1 MAYHHYVHRGGKVAM
16 AQALSEPDSISKL
29 IVIDITPAR
38 AGISSDF
45 VKYVDA
51 MREVQNANVS
61 SKKEGDKILQPYE
74 EVRASKT
81 KISGRK
87 Y

>member
-51 MREVQNANVS
+51 MREVQNAN
-61 SKKEGDKILQPYE
+61 DKILQPYE